1 MDKQPA
7 HARPNRAARVVF
19 LDEDHVLALV
29 RRGMAGPGA
38 ENDAAVQRFFAPEAC
53 DLDAFYALAHGLTAA
68 EGIEVIEARGDGA
81 LTEAAD
87 MILFRR
93 GRINAAMIAAAPRL
107 RLVQR
112 MGARS
117 DMIDLAALRERGI
130 PASCLA
136 RPSLAYTAEHAIL
149 LALALAKRLPDAER
163 ALRAGAYDAD
173 KVRSPDNV
181 AYNWVGLPRVGGL
194 FGATLGIVGLGEVGA
209 IAARIAQ
216 GFGMRVIYANRGP
229 MPAER
234 EQELGVTFR
243 PLDALMAEAD
253 VVTIHAPNT
262 PATRHLVGA
271 AQIAV
276 MKPGA
281 ILVNTARGPIVDED
295 ALYDALAAGRIAG
308 AGLDVHRI
316 EPRPADD
323 RFCALPNVLLTPHLA
338 GGSRLGLLREVAAIY
353 DNMRDVLDGGVPA
366 HDRVDG
372 GREG

>member
-1 MDKQPA
+1 
-7 HARPNRAARVVF
+7 
-19 LDEDHVLALV
+19 
-29 RRGMAGPGA
+29 
-38 ENDAAVQRFFAPEAC
+38 
-53 DLDAFYALAHGLTAA
+53 
-68 EGIEVIEARGDGA
+68 
-81 LTEAAD
+81 
-87 MILFRR
+87 
-93 GRINAAMIAAAPRL
+93 
-107 RLVQR
+107 
-112 MGARS
+112 
-117 DMIDLAALRERGI
+117 
-130 PASCLA
+130 
-136 RPSLAYTAEHAIL
+136 
-149 LALALAKRLPDAER
+149 
-163 ALRAGAYDAD
+163 
-173 KVRSPDNV
+173 
-181 AYNWVGLPRVGGL
+181 
-194 FGATLGIVGLGEVGA
+194 
-209 IAARIAQ
+209 
-216 GFGMRVIYANRGP
+216 MRVIYANRGP

-234 EQELGVTFR
+234 EQVLGVTFR

-323 RFCALPNVLLTPHLA
+323 RFCALPNVILTPHLA